1 MGAFKFLLCSVIYAI
16 IVYTMKFSMKA
27 KNTVFVGIVLPFFA
41 FAQAASNIEDQL
53 ANLNTIL
60 HDQLI
65 PMLIVLAT
73 VVFMVGILR
82 YVAAGGDEEK
92 VKAGRN
98 MMIFGVIA
106 LTVMVSMWGIAKIL
120 VETFDVGGQPIPA
133 NLGGL

>member
-1 MGAFKFLLCSVIYAI
+1 MKIKN
-16 IVYTMKFSMKA
+16 IVFM
-27 KNTVFVGIVLPFFA
+27 GIVLPFLA

-60 HDQLI
+60 RDQLI

-106 LTVMVSMWGIAKIL
+106 LTVMVSVWGIAKIL
-120 VETFDVGGQPIPA
+120 VETFDVGGQPIPID
-133 NLGGL
+133 LGGL